1 MHTWRSYHNHAK
13 KFKPQYCS
21 ETKSYYHKTIH
32 KSKYLHNH
40 NQIHFSLQA
49 QTSCAT
55 CQIFV
60 HNHTMILSLTR
71 VPHCYTQPFM
81 QWACRI
87 NNYFHPFFFWSL
99 SKKQWHFLWPKLC
112 GAHVFWSDCHL
123 QLITWITCWLE
134 SNKCKQNM
142 WKIQGGKIYHFDYTL
157 TIELDINILLPNFS

>member
-1 MHTWRSYHNHAK
+1 MWYHKKILWTIKTPLLLYINILMHTWRSYHNHAK

-87 NNYFHPFFFWSL
+87 FNCIKF
-99 SKKQWHFLWPKLC
+99 
-112 GAHVFWSDCHL
+112 
-123 QLITWITCWLE
+123 T
-134 SNKCKQNM
+134 
-142 WKIQGGKIYHFDYTL
+142 TL
-157 TIELDINILLPNFS
+157 GWNIKTRRTSSTIESIIISIHFSFGAYQKNNGISYDQNFVGHMSFEVIVTCN